1 MIKKI
6 TAVALLSLLTVQTL
20 LAQVKPALIPQPVEE
35 TTGKGFFTLS
45 KDVIIVADP
54 SLNTE
59 ANFLKDF
66 LNQITAYRIPV
77 KIAATGK
84 VIRLSLLKAVDKTI
98 NDEGYKLN
106 VTPATVT
113 IQANTA
119 AGIFYGIQS
128 LIQLLPPEVEAHK
141 AGKQLYQLPAIAITD
156 YPRFEWRGLMLDVS
170 RHFFPL
176 SFVKKYIDQM
186 AKYKY
191 NVFHWHLT
199 DDPGWRVAI
208 KSYPRLIE
216 VGAWR
221 PLRVGRWGS
230 FPAPPKDEKDSDG
243 GFYSAEEIKEAI
255 QYAKDRHITIVPE
268 VDMPGHSAAIIA
280 SYPELSCTGQPRP
293 TYSGSSDGAGVNVL
307 CAGKERTFEV
317 LDTLIGDL
325 AAMFP
330 GEYIHIGGDEVDKSF
345 WKHCA
350 LCQKRMKDEG
360 LKNEEE
366 LQSYFIKRVTKL
378 VNKHGKK
385 VIGWDE
391 ILEGG
396 LAPGAAV
403 MSWRGYEGAIE
414 AAKAGHKAVM
424 TPTSFC
430 YLDYMQT
437 DMHIENTGGAYVTL
451 SRVYEYEPVPAEVNE
466 KYILGGQGNLWTEF
480 ISSAGRAEYMTWP
493 RAFALSEIYWSPKK
507 VRSTPEFLSRV
518 ERHFVRLYNADVNY
532 APAIYDPQIHVKKDA
547 AGKPSISFTTEV
559 KNVEIYYTFDGVIP
573 DQYAIRYLGGPV
585 MLPPGASDVKAV
597 TYRDGKQMGRV
608 LSIPLN
614 EIQGK

>member
-1 MIKKI
+1 MFKKI
-6 TAVALLSLLTVQTL
+6 AAIVLFSIVTAGSVS
-20 LAQVKPALIPQPVEE
+20 AQQAPSLIPQPVQQVV
-35 TTGKGFFTLS
+35 GKGAFTIS
-45 KDVIIVADP
+45 KDVVIVAGTN
-54 SLNTE
+54 LATE
-59 ANFLKDF
+59 AGFLKELLD
-66 LNQITAYRIPV
+66 QVTGYKIPV
-77 KIAATGK
+77 KPSATGK
-84 VIRLSLLKAVDKTI
+84 TIRLSLNTASDKTI
-98 NDEGYKLN
+98 GNEGYKL
-106 VTPATVT
+106 T
-113 IQANTA
+113 INTNNIAIVANTP
-119 AGIFYGIQS
+119 AGIFYGVQS
-128 LIQLLPPEVEAHK
+128 LLQLLPPETEKRERIKTA
-141 AGKQLYQLPAIAITD
+141 LQLPVIAVTD
-156 YPRFEWRGLMLDVS
+156 YPRFGWRGLMLDVS

-208 KSYPRLIE
+208 KSYPRLTEIA
-216 VGAWR
+216 AWR

-230 FPAPPKDEKDSDG
+230 FPPPAKDERNNDG
-243 GFYSAEEIKEAI
+243 GFYSAAEIAEAI
-255 QYAKDRHITIVPE
+255 RYAKERHVTIVPE
-268 VDMPGHSAAIIA
+268 VDMPGHSAAIITA
-280 SYPELSCTGQPRP
+280 YPELSCSGKPRQM
-293 TYSGSSDGAGVNVL
+293 YSGSNDGAGENVL

-345 WKHCA
+345 WKRCE
-350 LCQKRMKDEG
+350 LCQKRMKEEG

-403 MSWRGYEGAIE
+403 MSWRGYEGAI
-414 AAKAGHKAVM
+414 AAARAQHKAVM

-437 DMHIENTGGAYVTL
+437 DMHIEQTGGAYLTL
-451 SRVYEYEPVPAEVNE
+451 TRTYEYEPVPAEVDE
-466 KYILGGQGNLWTEF
+466 QYILGGQGNLWTEF
-480 ISSAGRAEYMTWP
+480 ISSPGRAEYMTWP

-507 VRSTPEFLSRV
+507 MRSTAEFLSRV
-518 ERHFVRLYNADVNY
+518 EKHFVRLYYAGVNY
-532 APAIYDPQIHVKKDA
+532 APAVYDPQIHVKKDA
-547 AGKPSISFTTEV
+547 AGKPTISFTTEV
-559 KNVEIYYTFDGVIP
+559 KDLEIYYTFDGVIP
-573 DQYAIRYLGGPV
+573 DQYATRYTGGPI

-597 TYRDGKQMGRV
+597 TYRNGRQMGRV
-608 LSIPLN
+608 LSINLN